1 VDLDTSGLPCADN
14 SRIKAGRQHEEG
26 PTGPLFI
33 IWALRLKRLSIRM
46 AILENTPAPW
56 LSLVTVVVG
65 LCLFSLACKLSLA
78 ACVCE
83 VAEDISMQ
91 IIYFLLYD
99 MYDVFPIPVD
109 LADVGHAGASRARVY
124 ILVVLRGQFRQL
136 CDPIVLYQQIT
147 TAIKATSATQPADYM
162 TAGPLEIQLEA
173 SEVARIRSVPF
184 RPNTLDLT
192 YLLNEREV
200 SAIHELDDTY
210 RAKGLGEPTH
220 SRNLCYFLGDN
231 PRWSKTWSGVSG
243 KIPTFRRNSAS
254 GKTWFPHHRR
264 WMTHAERLLFCSY
277 VVSSVEDNLLYRRL
291 HNNAVI

>member
-1 VDLDTSGLPCADN
+1 ELSKKCHQVIADNFRWADDLNNARHDFPCLHEDVLDLVAPGTWRDQDSFQQKKTSIYSSLLIMRPPCNTHGVLCPGLGSVDLDTSGLPCTDN

-46 AILENTPAPW
+46 AILENTP
-56 LSLVTVVVG
+56 
-65 LCLFSLACKLSLA
+65 
-78 ACVCE
+78 
-83 VAEDISMQ
+83 DISMQ

-136 CDPIVLYQQIT
+136 CDPIVLYQQIA

-210 RAKGLGEPTH
+210 RAKGLGGTNAQQE
-220 SRNLCYFLGDN
+220 SLLLL
-231 PRWSKTWSGVSG
+231 
-243 KIPTFRRNSAS
+243 RR
-254 GKTWFPHHRR
+254 
-264 WMTHAERLLFCSY
+264 
-277 VVSSVEDNLLYRRL
+277 
-291 HNNAVI
+291 

>member
-1 VDLDTSGLPCADN
+1 
-14 SRIKAGRQHEEG
+14 
-26 PTGPLFI
+26 
-33 IWALRLKRLSIRM
+33 
-46 AILENTPAPW
+46 
-56 LSLVTVVVG
+56 
-65 LCLFSLACKLSLA
+65 
-78 ACVCE
+78 
-83 VAEDISMQ
+83 DISMQ

-124 ILVVLRGQFRQL
+124 ILVALRGQFRQL

-173 SEVARIRSVPF
+173 SEVARIRSVPV

-243 KIPTFRRNSAS
+243 KIPTFRRLSALS
-254 GKTWFPHHRR
+254 FPVRSD
-264 WMTHAERLLFCSY
+264 MASAMG
-277 VVSSVEDNLLYRRL
+277 V
-291 HNNAVI
+291 NAVPILDPKRAAQMAGNSMALTCCAAVQMVALSSFALKTG